1 MNFIL
6 NRSVSRKDS
15 LKSTSIM
22 SCDSSSSSSSS
33 SSGCCSNLS
42 SSTAQV
48 SGGEEVCVSSSN
60 INNSGKRKKSISS
73 PCHTQGGVDGSS
85 FTCITSHSSSCF
97 SGSDLNSDRHSN
109 LSRLSSRSPS
119 TVPSSTNGS
128 ISSSF
133 GVQSDI
139 EFGPMG
145 TIKKKSSSSSSSS
158 SASTHLNG
166 PVLPLTSITRSLAK
180 HSSDDCLLVEIN
192 EDRVIRV
199 NSGISRDNY
208 NCNGNILLQSNVQY
222 GTLKMRRSFRSKE
235 VSPSFRDSSY
245 SSNGYSNG
253 GFSHRSFISHRSSQ
267 VTNTSSE
274 CSSSIL
280 SQPVHEEEEEMIRRM
295 RRDSSNFDP
304 EEEDGTHDDLPLP
317 PPPDSGGGLTT
328 SLSTLSLISLP
339 PPPPEFSCAT
349 LDTNTLSSVSSS
361 SPSSSS
367 STATHSLDRSCCNS
381 GSNVSTRDNTLTR
394 TNVRLHQEQQSSHQ
408 RQERAVV
415 GSGNHC
421 CQHRSSLSPS
431 SASSSSYEEDISC
444 DGRGCSKCPPM
455 AKQQNRQM
463 AKSGAVGNRYQCY
476 GERING
482 HQVPCCSKSVVSNG
496 KVIGGRAVP
505 VRSVSCCTREVGA
518 KQKIL
523 RSGSRDDSS
532 SSFASS
538 SASHHHQERSS
549 HVHQH
554 SSHLNHHPDE
564 LVNARERRRQYK
576 ATYSSSSS
584 CSSRDGEDLSACSSM
599 RECQSP
605 EDVGRIQRLESF
617 ESVDNFPQ
625 NSSAQ
630 QHKTHAQARMKAK
643 ISGLNRSDQPI
654 YDSVFTYRKQ
664 QPQLSQDFANGST
677 NVSSHGLSHESNH
690 RLEPRESSSRQVSRG
705 SEDYGELPLPP
716 PPPELSSNQQFQEV
730 PVHQTQQV
738 PGHQLQQNA
747 VHGNNEISCISSSSS
762 QPVYGVVNKGNK
774 NRKEEQRNGNPDS
787 SFHHPVPVR
796 SPMKGPLPPPPE
808 EFVKN
813 LHRVMEKK
821 WKVAQA
827 LSGSDFPQDEIL
839 TTSFHPDSSLAAGQD
854 QFASSSERV
863 RMGFNDPS
871 LLPHPPPPDPSHMI
885 PTSQVSNETSQVSNE
900 TSHHEPLPP
909 PPPSHHHQAYG
920 NAAHHN
926 SMIDS
931 PSSVPAPPALTCLQ
945 PFQYQQNQYQKNQH
959 HSPLYQQSQPFS
971 QSQQSCPPSSD
982 EDGGFY
988 DVLPIAV
995 RPFNGVPI
1003 HQGGSPPIHLGGSS
1017 VSGNSGH
1024 SFQHQLGGSTQ
1035 YGINHHHAENGSSS
1049 SGSVFS
1055 RMIPFRR
1062 SSKVSSTSSPNSSVS
1077 NYSSSSTGGGNGSK
1091 GAPPPPPK
1099 RSDKTKLSQRK

>member
-1 MNFIL
+1 M
-6 NRSVSRKDS
+6 SRKDS

-48 SGGEEVCVSSSN
+48 SGGEEVCISSSS

-73 PCHTQGGVDGSS
+73 PCHSKGGVDGSS
-85 FTCITSHSSSCF
+85 ITCITSHSSCFPDHHRF

-109 LSRLSSRSPS
+109 LSQLSSRSPS

-145 TIKKKSSSSSSSS
+145 TIKKKSSS

-199 NSGISRDNY
+199 NSGISRDN
-208 NCNGNILLQSNVQY
+208 CNGNILLQSNVQY

-235 VSPSFRDSSY
+235 VSPSFRDSNY

-253 GFSHRSFISHRSSQ
+253 GLNRRPFIGHRSSQ

-280 SQPVHEEEEEMIRRM
+280 SQPVHEEEEMIRRM

-304 EEEDGTHDDLPLP
+304 EEEDGTHDLPLP
-317 PPPDSGGGLTT
+317 PPPESGGSLTT

-361 SPSSSS
+361 SPSSSP

-394 TNVRLHQEQQSSHQ
+394 TNVRLHQEQQSNHQ
-408 RQERAVV
+408 RQERGIV

-444 DGRGCSKCPPM
+444 DGQGCSKCPPM
-455 AKQQNRQM
+455 VKQQNRQM

-476 GERING
+476 DERISG

-505 VRSVSCCTREVGA
+505 MRSVSCCTREVGA

-549 HVHQH
+549 HVQQH
-554 SSHLNHHPDE
+554 SSHLNHHPNE
-564 LVNARERRRQYK
+564 LVNAREGRRQYK
-576 ATYSSSSS
+576 ATYLSSSSSS

-617 ESVDNFPQ
+617 ENVENFPPQ

-664 QPQLSQDFANGST
+664 QPQLSQDIASDST

-690 RLEPRESSSRQVSRG
+690 RLEPQESSSRQVSRG
-705 SEDYGELPLPP
+705 SKDCGELPLPP
-716 PPPELSSNQQFQEV
+716 PPPELLSNQQLQEV
-730 PVHQTQQV
+730 PNHRTQQV
-738 PGHQLQQNA
+738 PVHQLQQNP
-747 VHGNNEISCISSSSS
+747 VHGNNEISYINSSSS

-774 NRKEEQRNGNPDS
+774 DRKEEQRNGDPDS

-839 TTSFHPDSSLAAGQD
+839 TTSFHPDSSLAVTQD
-854 QFASSSERV
+854 QFASSSEHV
-863 RMGFNDPS
+863 TMGFNDSS
-871 LLPHPPPPDPSHMI
+871 LLPHPPPPSHMM
-885 PTSQVSNETSQVSNE
+885 PTSQVSNE

-909 PPPSHHHQAYG
+909 PPPSHHHRAHG

-931 PSSVPAPPALTCLQ
+931 PSLVPAPPALTCLQ
-945 PFQYQQNQYQKNQH
+945 PFQYQQKQYQQH
-959 HSPLYQQSQPFS
+959 QYHSPLYQQSQPFS
-971 QSQQSCPPSSD
+971 QSQQQSYPPSSGN

-995 RPFNGVPI
+995 RPFNGIPI
-1003 HQGGSPPIHLGGSS
+1003 HQGGNPPNHQGGNP
-1017 VSGNSGH
+1017 VSGSSGH
-1024 SFQHQLGGSTQ
+1024 SFQHQLGGGSPQ
-1035 YGINHHHAENGSSS
+1035 YGINHHHTENGSSS

-1062 SSKVSSTSSPNSSVS
+1062 SSKVSSISSPNSSVS
-1077 NYSSSSTGGGNGSK
+1077 NYSSSSTGGGGNGSK